1 MAKNQTNRLKPSIQQ
16 ADADALVALRGI
28 TGYAPANAAYTIAA
42 ITAAQEN
49 LTNAQNAELQAETAA
64 ATARDAAV
72 AQEWEFHNLILGV
85 KKQVIAQFGDDSP
98 EVQALGLK
106 RKSEYKS
113 PKRSEKSEG

>member
-1 MAKNQTNRLKPSIQQ
+1 MAKNQTNRLKPSVQQ

-42 ITAAQEN
+42 VTAAQED
-49 LTNAQNAELQAETAA
+49 LINAQNAELQAETAA

-72 AQEWEFHNLILGV
+72 EREWEFHNLILGV